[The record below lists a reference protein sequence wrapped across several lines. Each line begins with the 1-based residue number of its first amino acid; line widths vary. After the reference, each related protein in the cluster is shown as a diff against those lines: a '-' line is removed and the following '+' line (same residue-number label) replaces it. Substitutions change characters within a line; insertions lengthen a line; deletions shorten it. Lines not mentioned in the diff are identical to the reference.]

1 MNIDEI
7 LAERGKTHGDFKDHA
22 KLSQDLKE
30 VARSSK
36 NWANL
41 QAFQKEAIE
50 MSLHK
55 LARILSGNANYID
68 SWRDMAAYIEL
79 ARGELS
85 TQDGALDSIVSYAKN
100 KNGAWQ
106 TCEKG
111 S

>member
-7 LAERGKTHGDFKDHA
+7 LAERGKTHGGFKDHA
-22 KLSQDLKE
+22 KLSQNLKE

-41 QAFQKEAIE
+41 QDFQKEAIE

-55 LARILSGNANYID
+55 LARILSGNAKYVD

-85 TQDGALDSIVSYAKN
+85 AQDGALDSIVSYIKN

>member
-7 LAERGKTHGDFKDHA
+7 LVERGKTHGIFKEHA
-22 KLSQDLKE
+22 KVSQNLKE
-30 VARSSK
+30 AARSSK
-36 NWANL
+36 NWDSL

-55 LARILSGNANYID
+55 LARILSGDAKYID

-85 TQDGALDSIVSYAKN
+85 AQDGALDSIVSYIKN

>member
-1 MNIDEI
+1 MNINEI

-22 KLSQDLKE
+22 KLSQNLKE

-41 QAFQKEAIE
+41 QDFQKEAIE

-55 LARILSGNANYID
+55 LARILSGNAKYID

-85 TQDGALDSIVSYAKN
+85 AQDGALDSIVSYIKN

>member
-1 MNIDEI
+1 MNINEI
-7 LAERGKTHGDFKDHA
+7 LAEREKTHGDFKDHA
-22 KLSQDLKE
+22 KLSQNLKE

-41 QAFQKEAIE
+41 QDFQKEAIE

-55 LARILSGNANYID
+55 LARILSGNAKYID

-85 TQDGALDSIVSYAKN
+85 AQDGALDSIVSYIKN